1 MNVFSA
7 LFPNVKYLHIAVIR
21 HRNPTMTVFTPHTE
35 GLSHVNLDKSQLT
48 NDFTGNKFTY
58 DLPQSHNWLTLQPSW
73 SILDKFAQF
82 YLYLWSNFDM
92 IHFSDGSWIC
102 VWRPIFQWGEI
113 KWHRKTLHTFF
124 FLCIW
129 LYVALVFVLWFILF
143 NIDYPLPSCQALPG
157 SNRIACCTDVGHWSA
172 MFPGGNT
179 QKTQVINDERVV
191 F

>member
-73 SILDKFAQF
+73 SILDNFAQF

-124 FLCIW
+124 FSLHLALRSFGFCFVIYFIQHW
-129 LYVALVFVLWFILF
+129 LSSSLLSGLTRKQSYRLLHWCWTLVCHV
-143 NIDYPLPSCQALPG
+143 S
-157 SNRIACCTDVGHWSA
+157 
-172 MFPGGNT
+172 GG
-179 QKTQVINDERVV
+179 KHSKDSGD
-191 F
+191 